1 MLREHWSLLGMPERE
16 CDCLGLEFGHSRK
29 RREDF
34 LRRFIDAKSES
45 DTKLEDYD
53 PSEDLCC
60 EHCDKWFHP
69 EDLRETV
76 DDNVCCENCCEEL
89 ESTNA

>member
-45 DTKLEDYD
+45 TQSRSTQTEARR
-53 PSEDLCC
+53 SES
-60 EHCDKWFHP
+60 
-69 EDLRETV
+69 V
-76 DDNVCCENCCEEL
+76 G
-89 ESTNA
+89 